1 MTTRKTPKSTETQ
14 TAPPQFREL
23 STEECHALLARRR
36 VGRIAFTHKDRVDIE
51 PIHFVADD
59 GWLYG
64 RTAPGTKL
72 EVVTRNRWVAFEV
85 DEVETLFEW
94 RSVVVKGGFYFL
106 LKDGSDQETADYDH
120 AVRVLRHLIP
130 DTLTPADP
138 LPDRVI
144 VFRIHIDEITGRAS
158 TQGARTP

>member
-1 MTTRKTPKSTETQ
+1 MTTRKTPKSSQMQSET
-14 TAPPQFREL
+14 PLCREL
-23 STEECHALLARRR
+23 STEECHALLARHQ

-85 DEVETLFEW
+85 DEVEALFEW

-106 LKDGSDQETADYDH
+106 RKEGSDQETATYVQ
-120 AVRVLRHLIP
+120 AVRILRRLIP
-130 DTLTPADP
+130 ETLTPADP
-138 LPDRVI
+138 LADRVI
-144 VFRIHIDEITGRAS
+144 LFRIHIDEITGRAS